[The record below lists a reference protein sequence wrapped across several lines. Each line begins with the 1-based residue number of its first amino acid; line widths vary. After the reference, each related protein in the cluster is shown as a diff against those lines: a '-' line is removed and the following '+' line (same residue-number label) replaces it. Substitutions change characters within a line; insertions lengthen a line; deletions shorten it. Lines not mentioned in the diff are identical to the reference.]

1 MFPEVGGAVGGAI
14 EILPKPE
21 DVINQSQNT
30 EITAAKTR
38 VHLTSM

>member
-1 MFPEVGGAVGGAI
+1 MV
-14 EILPKPE
+14 EILLKLE
-21 DVINQSQNT
+21 DVINQSQNA